1 MRKNKCTLIIDGNW
15 LLISRFSVIN
25 GGFES
30 YLDERIKLKSQAELE
45 ELMARSI
52 NIVLNRFQD
61 IDNVILVTDGGSWR
75 KQIPVPDILK
85 DSVYKG
91 NRTQAKEL
99 DWKYIYAALNA
110 LSDRCKKLGITV
122 ANHSAIEG
130 DDWVWYW
137 SRRLNAEGTS
147 CIIWSSDN
155 DLKQLIQTHPET
167 AAFTAWYNDK
177 NGIWFDTSYN
187 DADDE
192 EIDLL
197 DFFMK
202 PAKPT
207 STIYESVKKTAKS
220 SYIQPDYIVMD
231 KIICGDTGDNIKSV
245 ATVSKNGRNFKVTS
259 KLWEEIRNCLN
270 ITCLDEFFNAK
281 QHIINSILSKPKFVD
296 YKASDIEE
304 MFAYNTKLVWLN
316 EKVMPET
323 IIIYMN
329 QCDYKVVD
337 INYIRS
343 NYKVMCDSNNDIED
357 LFDSI

>member
-25 GGFES
+25 GGFELNS
-30 YLDERIKLKSQAELE
+30 DERIKLKSQSELE

-75 KQIPVPDILK
+75 KQLPVPNILK

-91 NRTQAKEL
+91 NRTQSKEL

-137 SRRLNAEGTS
+137 TRKLNAEGTS

-155 DLKQLIQTHPET
+155 DLKQLIQTNPET
-167 AAFTAWYNDK
+167 AAFTAWYNDR
-177 NGIWFDTSYN
+177 NGIWFDNSYN
-187 DADDE
+187 DSE
-192 EIDLL
+192 EVDLL
-197 DFFMK
+197 EYFMR
-202 PAKPT
+202 PVKPT
-207 STIYESVKKTAKS
+207 STIYESVKTKAKP
-220 SYIQPDYIVMD
+220 SYTDPATIVMD
-231 KIICGDTGDNIKSV
+231 KIICGDAGDNIKSV
-245 ATVSKNGRNFKVTS
+245 AIVNKNGRNFKITS
-259 KLWEEIRNCLN
+259 KLWDEIRNALN
-270 ITCLDEFFNAK
+270 INTLEEFFNSK
-281 QHIINSILSKPKFVD
+281 QNIINSIISKSKFIDYNPVD
-296 YKASDIEE
+296 IDDMIS
-304 MFAYNTKLVWLN
+304 YNTKLVWLN
-316 EKVMPET
+316 EDVIPET
-323 IIIYMN
+323 IMLYMN

-337 INYIRS
+337 INYIRM
-343 NYKVMCDSNNDIED
+343 NYKVMCEANNTIED
-357 LFDSI
+357 IFDSI